1 MNEPNLEN
9 IMPADNV
16 RGETFK
22 EHDIYMN
29 ELLKSLKT
37 VDKDG
42 ITEDP
47 FISVEKQVVGEKSRE
62 EKAVAKCGKRS
73 LTVSAPEKGK
83 QRKQT
88 KYPCASSDAL
98 LKCPWRCYARWM
110 TDEKS
115 FQCIS
120 LVDEHICVRNFNF
133 GALVNYKWIAKIFGD
148 KIMANPNIRSYGK
161 AILDSNLGSTIKLGV
176 TVNPDGKTYFD
187 RFYVCFAGLRDGWKA
202 GCRKIIALDD
212 CFLKR
217 PNQGE
222 ILTTIGREGNNH
234 IYRVAW
240 AVVNVKNKDNWTSF
254 LELLEEDLGCSRGNG
269 NSNGLIEAVK
279 DVMPNVEH
287 RQCARHIY
295 ENFRK

>member
-1 MNEPNLEN
+1 
-9 IMPADNV
+9 MPADNV

-22 EHDIYMN
+22 EHDNYMN

-88 KYPCASSDAL
+88 KNPCASSDAL

-120 LVDEHICVRNFNF
+120 LVDEHTCVRNFNF

-148 KIMANPNIRSYGK
+148 KIMANPNMRLCDIVDLVMKKYKCKISLNQCVNAKKYALTEYEKSVGEHYSM
-161 AILDSNLGSTIKLGV
+161 LST
-176 TVNPDGKTYFD
+176 
-187 RFYVCFAGLRDGWKA
+187 
-202 GCRKIIALDD
+202 
-212 CFLKR
+212 
-217 PNQGE
+217 
-222 ILTTIGREGNNH
+222 
-234 IYRVAW
+234 
-240 AVVNVKNKDNWTSF
+240 
-254 LELLEEDLGCSRGNG
+254 
-269 NSNGLIEAVK
+269 
-279 DVMPNVEH
+279 
-287 RQCARHIY
+287 
-295 ENFRK
+295 